1 MGMESKAKGN
11 TMQTMQGRERW
22 VGSPESEV
30 IEGELSL
37 REEVRPAVGGVKK
50 RDKKTRL
57 R

>member
-1 MGMESKAKGN
+1 
-11 TMQTMQGRERW
+11 MQTMQGRERW